1 MDYGGIFIM
10 NKIAIIDDEYS
21 VLESLKWVFEDIPS
35 YNLHLFQDPFEA
47 IDKIREEEF
56 AVVISDYVLPDMDG
70 KELLKQIKEKWPSTE
85 CFIITAFPN
94 SEGLKNTNFPVVVK
108 PWDIM
113 EFKSLVNKAV
123 KDYEKNRVECKKKI
137 LFVDNETSM
146 VKVIEMLLG
155 QLGHEVYVEMSGS
168 DALKE
173 FRSEPEKYDMVITD
187 MSMPDMDGVTLAEEM
202 LAVKSDI
209 PIILCT
215 GLDIGEIE
223 EDAKKAG
230 IRGILIKPFSKHEI
244 SQLTDKIFNSQ

>member
-1 MDYGGIFIM
+1 M
-10 NKIAIIDDEYS
+10 NKIAIIDDEFS

-94 SEGLKNTNFPVVVK
+94 SEGLKNTNFPIVVK

-113 EFKSLVNKAV
+113 EFKTLVNKAV

-137 LFVDNETSM
+137 LFVDNEPSM

-155 QLGHEVYVEMSGS
+155 QLGHEVYIEMSGTE
-168 DALKE
+168 ALKE

-187 MSMPDMDGVTLAEEM
+187 MSMPDMDGVTLAEEI
-202 LAVKSDI
+202 LAVKSDM

-230 IRGILIKPFSKHEI
+230 IRGILIKPFCRDEI
-244 SQLTDKIFNSQ
+244 AQLTDKIFNSQ